1 MEAIMRDYLGI
12 NVLNKCTK
20 LYMRTSVKKYMS
32 ITSGLYTRCAGTGV
46 GYITVCTMEVCMNLC
61 MHHKLRHMCQ
71 YDLHF
76 TGLVLICS
84 LNFT

>member
-1 MEAIMRDYLGI
+1 
-12 NVLNKCTK
+12 
-20 LYMRTSVKKYMS
+20 MRTNVKNMS
-32 ITSGLYTRCAGTGV
+32 ITSGLDTRCAGTGV
-46 GYITVCTMEVCMNLC
+46 GYITVRTYGDVC
-61 MHHKLRHMCQ
+61 MHHKLRHMCR